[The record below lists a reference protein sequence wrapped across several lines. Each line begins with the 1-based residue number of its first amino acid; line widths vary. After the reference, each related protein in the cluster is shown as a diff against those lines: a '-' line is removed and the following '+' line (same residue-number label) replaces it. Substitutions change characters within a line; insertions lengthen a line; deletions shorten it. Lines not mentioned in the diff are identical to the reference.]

1 MVAILPVADKIWWQ
15 TIWDDINSDIES
27 VPVTPITYDVGSL
40 TNRLYTIIDNKNELR
55 HVLLNNT
62 VVGLYKH
69 LQSIQSHCAL
79 INTNKELQRLVSD
92 IFAPNVELSSLD
104 VVFINSYYRRVLRAR
119 LEVDYITKHIS
130 AQTVITG
137 NKDNDKYIVQALRLF
152 QVICR
157 YLGIK
162 STTTANSFDSSKLDN
177 DIFWSPIS
185 EKLLIIFGENRIA
198 LINEHERDWLVKPNI
213 TRQLQQQ
220 EITRSQTFILLNIVF
235 NGWSGSILTIEKN
248 NSNIINIIPATYIT
262 RMMMKLI

>member
-1 MVAILPVADKIWWQ
+1 MNAPSASFPLFKYECSKW
-15 TIWDDINSDIES
+15 ES
-27 VPVTPITYDVGSL
+27 AHRSRYNKTP
-40 TNRLYTIIDNKNELR
+40 
-55 HVLLNNT
+55 H
-62 VVGLYKH
+62 
-69 LQSIQSHCAL
+69 
-79 INTNKELQRLVSD
+79 
-92 IFAPNVELSSLD
+92 AP
-104 VVFINSYYRRVLRAR
+104 
-119 LEVDYITKHIS
+119 LEATMR
-130 AQTVITG
+130 
-137 NKDNDKYIVQALRLF
+137 KDNDKYIVQALRLF